1 MLQKCLVEKSHTYQ
15 KRKGERYES
24 ILRNINLSN
33 QVYQRFG
40 NIELKNY
47 IYDFKR
53 N

>member
-1 MLQKCLVEKSHTYQ
+1 MFGGKVTYLP

-53 N
+53 NLKK